1 MTDEDVAVG
10 TEDAVAEAEEE
21 LSEEEQELAKL
32 KEAITVEQ
40 TEIGPLRIKLTVTV
54 PQDTVNERR
63 SDEYAELKRDAT
75 IPGFRKGHAPL
86 ALVEKRFA
94 GDVGEQIKSQLLSRG
109 YLAAIEKQDLKP
121 LGDPL
126 FWVTVKEERPGN
138 DGKPHSVET
147 EKLVSFEDAI
157 ENIKMPREGSLA
169 FSCEVELKPEFD
181 LPKLE
186 KIPVQRPK
194 IGIGDDDVNA
204 EVERLRMMRGT
215 FQPLEKGAIET
226 DDLLYA
232 DMKLSV
238 EAVVVTE
245 EENFEL
251 AARDLRVK
259 GIPLIGFGDAVT
271 GKKSGDRITMSAAI
285 PEDHENIDFRGKQAD
300 FEFVIKE
307 IKRLRLPELNDE
319 FISTLGFENSDD
331 LRSTVRSS
339 LESRLDA
346 TIKEAMRDQIGR
358 HLMDNTKLEIP
369 DGLSQRQT
377 DRSVTRRMIEMYQ
390 GGVPQAE
397 IEKNLDELKTKAHD
411 QTVRDLTLFFILEKI
426 AEEREIEVGEEAMNN
441 AIAQI
446 AQRTNKRFDRVR
458 DELSKGEGLT
468 VLYHKLRDQQVLDDL
483 LDDAEIAETEGP
495 EKKTETKPKKQRTA
509 SPKKEATKKKSEP
522 STTAMKAPAKKTTAK
537 KTTAKKSA
545 KRSS

>member
-21 LSEEEQELAKL
+21 LTEEEQEMAKL

-40 TEIGPLRIKLTVTV
+40 TEIGPLRVKLTVTV

-109 YLAAIEKQDLKP
+109 YLAAVEKEDLKP

-126 FWVTVKEERPGN
+126 FWVTVKEERPGD

-147 EKLVSFEDAI
+147 EKLLSIEQAI
-157 ENIKMPREGSLA
+157 ENIKMPREGALTFA
-169 FSCEVELKPEFD
+169 CEIELTPEFE
-181 LPKLE
+181 LPKLD
-186 KIPVQRPK
+186 KITVQRPK
-194 IGIGDDDVNA
+194 VEIDDGDVDS
-204 EVERLRMMRGT
+204 EVDRLRMMRGT
-215 FQPLEKGAIET
+215 FQPIAKGAVKQ

-238 EAVVVTE
+238 EGATIVE

-259 GIPLIGFGDAVT
+259 GIPLVGFGDAVT
-271 GKKSGDRITMSAAI
+271 GKKIEDRVTLEATI
-285 PEDHENIDFRGKQAD
+285 PEDHESIDLRGKKAD
-300 FEFVIKE
+300 FEFVLRE
-307 IKRLRLPELNDE
+307 IKRLNLPDMNEE
-319 FISTLGFENSDD
+319 FLSAMGFDSKDD

-346 TIKEAMRDQIGR
+346 TIKEAMRDQIGQ
-358 HLMDNTKLEIP
+358 HLIENTKLEIP
-369 DGLSQRQT
+369 EGLSQRQT
-377 DRSVTRRMIEMYQ
+377 DRSVTRRMIDMYQ
-390 GGVPQAE
+390 AGVPQAE
-397 IEKNLDELKTKAHD
+397 IEKRLDELKAKAHD
-411 QTVRDLTLFFILEKI
+411 QAVRDLKLFFILEKI
-426 AEEREIEVGEEAMNN
+426 AEDRDINIGEEAINS

-458 DELSKGEGLT
+458 DELSKGEGLS
-468 VLYHKLRDQQVLDDL
+468 VLYHKLRDQQVLDSL
-483 LDDAEIAETEGP
+483 LDDADITEADGP
-495 EKKTETKPKKQRTA
+495 KTTATKTKKPKASSPKKPTVTKKTAKPTTVKKA
-509 SPKKEATKKKSEP
+509 SPKKTS
-522 STTAMKAPAKKTTAK
+522 AKKA
-537 KTTAKKSA
+537 AVKKSA